1 MEAVELLLL
10 QCSALHLR
18 TARVGENVDLMYY
31 IGKAIKTTHRR
42 RETEWDA
49 SSASHTMYCI
59 GKAIKTTHRRREI
72 GWDASSASHTLGVET
87 HL

>member
-1 MEAVELLLL
+1 MEAIELLLL
-10 QCSALHLR
+10 QCSALHRR
-18 TARVGENVDLMYY
+18 TARVGVNVDLMYY

-49 SSASHTMYCI
+49 SPASH
-59 GKAIKTTHRRREI
+59 A
-72 GWDASSASHTLGVET
+72 LGLET

>member
-1 MEAVELLLL
+1 MEAIELLWL
-10 QCSALHLR
+10 QCSALHRR
-18 TARVGENVDLMYY
+18 TARVGVNVDLMYY

-49 SSASHTMYCI
+49 SSASH
-59 GKAIKTTHRRREI
+59 A
-72 GWDASSASHTLGVET
+72 LGLET